1 MVMMMMASSS
11 SAAAAATKLVVVVGV
26 LLLVLSNTVLGDE
39 EFLMPLDRCVRS
51 HFDPIPP
58 PSDDPEGDKYAAALH
73 CEICHS
79 IYRSVFHIGRIHK
92 LSNNIPYTWPPD
104 EYVTALKKVPYL
116 KNNQSGLNYYL
127 NLDHPVSYCKF
138 PNWIWYNK
146 GEYLRSKG
154 LI

>member
-26 LLLVLSNTVLGDE
+26 LLLVLSNAVLGDE

-58 PSDDPEGDKYAAALH
+58 PSDDPERDKYAAALH
-73 CEICHS
+73 CQICHS
-79 IYRSVFHIGRIHK
+79 IYRSVFHFA
-92 LSNNIPYTWPPD
+92 LPDSWPP
-104 EYVTALKKVPYL
+104 EYVTALEKVPYL
-116 KNNQSGLNYYL
+116 KNNQSSLNYYL

-138 PNWIWYNK
+138 PNWNWIWYDF
-146 GEYLRSKG
+146 SKYRF
-154 LI
+154 